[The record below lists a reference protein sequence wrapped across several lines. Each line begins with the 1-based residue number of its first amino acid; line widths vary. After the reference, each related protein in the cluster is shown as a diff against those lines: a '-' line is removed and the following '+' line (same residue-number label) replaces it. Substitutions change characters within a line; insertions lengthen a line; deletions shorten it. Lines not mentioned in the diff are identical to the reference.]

1 MSIYERAIKCF
12 GEQIQFVVA
21 MEECS
26 ELIRALSKVIRE
38 GRAGQV
44 SCFQRLAEE
53 VADVQIMLDQMK
65 VILDGEGS
73 SDWELVRE
81 AKLDRL
87 DRLIEDTM
95 AMRDF

>member
-38 GRAGQV
+38 GKADQAF
-44 SCFQRLAEE
+44 CFQQLAEE